1 MKNKEEW
8 CGIYRLRVCLAVS
21 TKNVFSE
28 IIFSESVFK
37 RITYKV
43 FLQKNTISKFSTLQ
57 VIFYIFFK
65 KF

>member
-21 TKNVFSE
+21 TINVFSE

-37 RITYKV
+37 RITYKA
-43 FLQKNTISKFSTLQ
+43 FLQKNTISEFSTLKWF
-57 VIFYIFFK
+57 FYVFKRFF
-65 KF
+65 

>member
-21 TKNVFSE
+21 TINVFSE

-57 VIFYIFFK
+57 VIFYIFLK